1 MVVAVTIEPEDGDRT
16 EATMADDRR
25 HCLAAAA
32 AAVVAV
38 VLAAVRW
45 QRETPLR
52 RD

>member
-32 AAVVAV
+32 GVVAV
-38 VLAAVRW
+38 VLAVVRW